1 MVSAR
6 ILVTACGI
14 FLFFLL
20 APDFLA
26 NMYDTLANRLTL
38 SRIAVIPVILALMA
52 LPFSWSSWAAWV
64 LFALAGVTDWLDGYI
79 ARRAGTVS
87 MMGQFLDPIADKLLI
102 SAVLLLLVYNTHIKG
117 LDIVPAV
124 IILLREVAV
133 SGLREFLAGVR
144 VSVPVSR
151 LAKWKTTIQI
161 FALGFL
167 IIGPYGPE
175 GINTQFIGSLLL
187 WLAGALTLI
196 TGYDYW
202 RAGQKHF
209 TS

>member
-1 MVSAR
+1 
-6 ILVTACGI
+6 
-14 FLFFLL
+14 
-20 APDFLA
+20 
-26 NMYDTLANRLTL
+26 MYDTLANRLTL

-175 GINTQFIGSLLL
+175 AINTQFIGSLLL